1 MFYWL
6 HDLPT
11 WGMVLLISSVF
22 LAITWLGTL
31 FIRPVLR
38 AFLRSQPDRATYV
51 SYLLGSHGVY
61 FGILLGP
68 GGLRQ
73 LRPHAG
79 TGRRGGLP
87 AGEPVPR
94 RRRLSRAG
102 AQRIEGLPAGLHALR
117 D

>member
-38 AFLRSQPDRATYV
+38 AFLRSHPDRATYV

-61 FGILLGP
+61 FGILLG
-68 GGLRQ
+68 L
-73 LRPHAG
+73 LAWRPSTTSAA
-79 TGRRGGLP
+79 RRHRS
-87 AGEPVPR
+87 PR
-94 RRRLSRAG
+94 RPPSWRACTATSTPIPSRRA
-102 AQRIEGLPAGLHALR
+102 AN
-117 D
+117 